1 MVVAIIVPDKPFLEK
16 WAAENQVTGTYQEI
30 LVHEKVVKLFEGEI
44 KKQCESAA
52 LNKFEYP
59 AKFVLTETTFTQ
71 ENDLLTPTFKLKR
84 MEAKQ
89 YFIKEIKQMYGGAK
103 LQGEEGV

>member
-1 MVVAIIVPDKPFLEK
+1 
-16 WAAENQVTGTYQEI
+16 
-30 LVHEKVVKLFEGEI
+30 LVDEKVIKLIEGEI
-44 KKQCESAA
+44 KKQCEAAA

-59 AKFVLTETTFTQ
+59 AKFVLIEAPFTQ

-84 MEAKQ
+84 MEAKN

-103 LQGEEGV
+103 LQGEDSV

>member
-1 MVVAIIVPDKPFLEK
+1 M
-16 WAAENQVTGTYQEI
+16 
-30 LVHEKVVKLFEGEI
+30 

-59 AKFVLTETTFTQ
+59 AKFILTETMFTQ

-84 MEAKQ
+84 MEAKN
-89 YFIKEIKQMYGGAK
+89 YFIKEIK
-103 LQGEEGV
+103 